1 MSLVENMSDIVHT
14 NKCLT
19 HFLQGNAG
27 ASTSKT
33 IGNDLVPIIDL
44 TQDLPPKKILEKK
57 WELN

>member
-1 MSLVENMSDIVHT
+1 MSDIIRKD
-14 NKCLT
+14 KCPT

-44 TQDLPPKKILEKK
+44 TQDLLPKKIWKK
-57 WELN
+57 K